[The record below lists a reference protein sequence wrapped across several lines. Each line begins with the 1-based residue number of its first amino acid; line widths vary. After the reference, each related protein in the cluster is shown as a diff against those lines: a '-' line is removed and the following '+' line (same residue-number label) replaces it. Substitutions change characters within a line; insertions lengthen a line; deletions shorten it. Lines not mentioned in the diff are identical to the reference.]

1 MVRFD
6 KVKKRYKEF
15 ELDVSMKLEMGRV
28 TGLIGKNGAGKS
40 TVIRLMTGLVKPD
53 AGEIE
58 VFGVSADKMGAKE
71 KERIGV
77 ALADAGFS
85 SLLQIKDI
93 CAVLKRM
100 YPGFEEAYFW
110 DKCKEY
116 EIPVHKSIKEFSTG
130 MKAKMRVLVAMSHG
144 ADLLILDEP
153 TAGLDVETRNKILD
167 TIREYLAED
176 EKRSVLLTSHISSDL
191 EGICDDVYL
200 IHEGKLILHED
211 TDVIL
216 DQYAILKVEEDVYQK
231 MDQTYIIKSQKM
243 NYGYACFAREKDY
256 YRENYPGIVV
266 ENAGVDE
273 LILMM
278 TGGYR

>member
-58 VFGVSADKMGAKE
+58 VFGVSADKIGAKE

-93 CAVLKRM
+93 CEVLK
-100 YPGFEEAYFW
+100 
-110 DKCKEY
+110 
-116 EIPVHKSIKEFSTG
+116 
-130 MKAKMRVLVAMSHG
+130 L
-144 ADLLILDEP
+144 
-153 TAGLDVETRNKILD
+153 
-167 TIREYLAED
+167 
-176 EKRSVLLTSHISSDL
+176 
-191 EGICDDVYL
+191 
-200 IHEGKLILHED
+200 
-211 TDVIL
+211 
-216 DQYAILKVEEDVYQK
+216 
-231 MDQTYIIKSQKM
+231 
-243 NYGYACFAREKDY
+243 
-256 YRENYPGIVV
+256 
-266 ENAGVDE
+266 
-273 LILMM
+273 
-278 TGGYR
+278 